1 LRDELVVF
9 RGGGEMASAAA
20 RLVFLDGFRVVVLER
35 PEPLALRRPVA
46 FAEAVFAGETEVDGV
61 PARRVE
67 RADLPACLASAER
80 FVPVC
85 VDPDGLCLRDLRP
98 DVLVDGRMAKRNLG
112 TRSGDAPFVVGLGP
126 GFHAPA
132 DVHAVIE
139 TQRGAE
145 LGLVRWQG
153 EAQADTGR
161 PAEVLGHSH
170 ARVLRSPA
178 TGRFRGVRAIGDMV
192 RCGETVAEVGEHRV
206 ASSIDGLLRGLLA
219 DGVLIQAGVKV
230 GDVDPRGRAVDP
242 YRISEKG
249 RAIAAGTLEAILVR
263 LAVLK
268 GP

>member
-1 LRDELVVF
+1 
-9 RGGGEMASAAA
+9 MASAAA
-20 RLVFLDGFRVVVLER
+20 RLVFLSGFRVVVLER

-46 FAEAVFAGETEVDGV
+46 FAQAVFTRATDVDGV
-61 PARRVE
+61 LARLVE
-67 RADLPACLASAER
+67 RADLAASLASSER

-85 VDPDGLCLRDLRP
+85 IDPEGASLTELRP

-112 TRSGDAPFVVGLGP
+112 TTPSDAPLVIGLGP
-126 GFHAPA
+126 GFRAPA

-145 LGLVRWQG
+145 LGLVRWEGQ
-153 EAQADTGR
+153 ALADTGQ
-161 PAEVLGHSH
+161 PAEILGHTSS
-170 ARVLRSPA
+170 RVLRAPA
-178 TGRFRGVRAIGDMV
+178 SGRLRGLRAIGDLV
-192 RCGETVAEVGEHRV
+192 RSGEPVAEVASQPIV
-206 ASSIDGLLRGLLA
+206 AAIDGLLRGLVA
-219 DGVLIQAGVKV
+219 DGVFVEAGIKV

-263 LAVLK
+263 PAVLK

>member
-1 LRDELVVF
+1 
-9 RGGGEMASAAA
+9 MASAAA
-20 RLVFLDGFRVVVLER
+20 RLLFLDGFRVVVLER

-46 FAEAVFAGETEVDGV
+46 FAEAVLTGTADVDGV

-67 RADLPACLASAER
+67 RASLPACLAAADR

-85 VDPDGLCLRDLRP
+85 VDPEGLCVRDLRP

-112 TRSGDAPFVVGLGP
+112 TTPDDAPLVIGLGP
-126 GFHAPA
+126 GFRAPSE
-132 DVHAVIE
+132 VHAVVE

-153 EAQADTGR
+153 EAQADTGL

-178 TGRFRGVRAIGDMV
+178 PGRFRGVRAIGDMV
-192 RCGETVAEVGEHRV
+192 RAGETVAEVAGQRI
-206 ASSIDGLLRGLLA
+206 SSAIDGLVRGLLA
-219 DGVLIQAGVKV
+219 DGVAIDAGVKV
-230 GDVDPRGRAVDP
+230 GDIDPRGRAVDP

-249 RAIAAGTLEAILVR
+249 RAIAAGTLEAILLR
-263 LAVLK
+263 LAALK

>member
-1 LRDELVVF
+1 
-9 RGGGEMASAAA
+9 MASAAA
-20 RLVFLDGFRVVVLER
+20 RLVFLSGFRVVVLER

-46 FAEAVFAGETEVDGV
+46 FAQAVFTRATDVDGI
-61 PARRVE
+61 PARLVE
-67 RADLPACLASAER
+67 RADLAAALASSEW

-85 VDPDGLCLRDLRP
+85 IDPEGASLAELRP

-112 TRSGDAPFVVGLGP
+112 TTPSDAPLVIGLGP
-126 GFHAPA
+126 GFRAPA

-145 LGLVRWQG
+145 LGLVRWEGQ
-153 EAQADTGR
+153 ALADTGQ
-161 PAEVLGHSH
+161 PAEILGHTSS
-170 ARVLRSPA
+170 RVLRAPA
-178 TGRFRGVRAIGDMV
+178 SGRLRGLRAIGDLV
-192 RCGETVAEVGEHRV
+192 RSGEPVAEVASQPVV
-206 ASSIDGLLRGLLA
+206 AAIDGLLRGLVA
-219 DGVLIQAGVKV
+219 DGVFVEAGIKV

-263 LAVLK
+263 PAVLK